1 MRSFSQGVQ
10 AQRDSGGFCGGEG
23 QPGSGEGFHQVS
35 HEQSIWTSEKVCGHL
50 GSAVRTEVL
59 KQSMHV
65 LYMYMTGKKLK
76 KPSSVYVLRRVEI
89 RNSIIDM
96 PFLSTHAN
104 KYKNTL

>member
-10 AQRDSGGFCGGEG
+10 AQKDFGGFCGGEG

-65 LYMYMTGKKLK
+65 LYMTGKKLK
-76 KPSSVYVLRRVEI
+76 KP
-89 RNSIIDM
+89 
-96 PFLSTHAN
+96 
-104 KYKNTL
+104 